1 MIESACPLGI
11 ALLAPAQCALLHL
24 GHSRCG
30 LRAAPLPARR
40 RKQIHLAVWLSLLLS
55 MAALNQHAGWALALV
70 LPLAALSIAG
80 PVYVPMVRAWP
91 RPTRVGCWLAA
102 VAGIGLLIA
111 ACLGG

>member
-1 MIESACPLGI
+1 MIESALPVGV

-24 GHSRCG
+24 GHSRSG
-30 LRAAPLPARR
+30 LRAVPLPARAR
-40 RKQIHLAVWLSLLLS
+40 QQIHLAVWLSVLLS

-91 RPTRVGCWLAA
+91 RLTRVSCGLVA

-111 ACLGG
+111 PCLGG